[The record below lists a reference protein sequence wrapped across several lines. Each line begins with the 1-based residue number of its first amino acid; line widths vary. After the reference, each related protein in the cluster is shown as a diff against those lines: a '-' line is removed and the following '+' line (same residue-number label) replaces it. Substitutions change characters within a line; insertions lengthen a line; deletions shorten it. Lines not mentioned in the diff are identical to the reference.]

1 MSVLEQVSGIIRALQ
16 ISMMVLLTKIISDVN
31 LKTLTILGNRLILDE
46 WLDPGCASADWYI
59 TVLKLQTK
67 ICKDEGQVNMESF

>member
-46 WLDPGCASADWYI
+46 WLGPGCASADWYI
-59 TVLKLQTK
+59 PVLKLQTK

>member
-46 WLDPGCASADWYI
+46 WLGPGCASAD
-59 TVLKLQTK
+59 
-67 ICKDEGQVNMESF
+67 

>member
-46 WLDPGCASADWYI
+46 WLGPGCASADWYI
-59 TVLKLQTK
+59 VVLKLQTK

>member
-16 ISMMVLLTKIISDVN
+16 ISMMVLLTKLISDVN

-46 WLDPGCASADWYI
+46 WLGPGCASADWYI

>member
-1 MSVLEQVSGIIRALQ
+1 MSVLEQVSDIIRALQ

-46 WLDPGCASADWYI
+46 WLGPGCASADWYI
-59 TVLKLQTK
+59 AVLKLQTK